1 MEKRVLIAVLLSFL
15 VLYVYQVLVPSPP
28 DQKPA
33 QASKTATAPNASA
46 PVPPNSA
53 PSVQGAAAAS
63 APSPVAAAANAA
75 PAAANA
81 APARELVVDN
91 AAVHAVFSTRGAVL
105 KSWQLKK
112 YHDERGQP
120 LELIA
125 GHAPADAPLPFTI
138 AADDP
143 ALSSRLAAAG
153 YTVSNE
159 SGSGEGASWHAQF
172 DYTDADGVHAKKIFA
187 IDPAKPYV
195 IVVTASLTKN
205 GQAQPIT
212 LRWGPALGSGI
223 VVKSRTYNPPPQ
235 PVFYKDGKV
244 TRIAPAKI
252 AQQPT
257 TDGTFGFAGVDDHY
271 FLTGTVA
278 PAGAPRLEF
287 AELDLPANG
296 ATFDGNPID
305 AYHYVSWSIRY
316 PTAPGAQKFFAGPKD
331 FDILKSVDGDL
342 VRTIDFGMFA
352 VIVVPLLQALKAINQ
367 YVGNYGWSLILL
379 TVAINLAMFPLRQK
393 SVTSMRKMQELQPE
407 VKAIQDR
414 YKNLKMSDPAR
425 AKMNTELMELYK
437 ARGVNPASGCVP
449 MLLTLPV
456 LFAFYSMLS
465 VAIELRGA
473 PFIGWVH
480 DLSAHDPYF
489 VWPVLMAITMF
500 VQQKMTPTT
509 ADPVQAKM
517 MLFMP
522 VMMGFMFLLAASGLV
537 IYWTVS
543 NAWGIGQQLIT
554 NRLIGAPAQRT
565 LRPPAERQLKNVKPI
580 GGGKTNQAKE
590 RES

>member
-1 MEKRVLIAVLLSFL
+1 MEKRVLVAVLLSFL
-15 VLYVYQVLVPSPP
+15 VLYLYQVLVPSPP
-28 DQKPA
+28 EQKPV

-46 PVPPNSA
+46 PAASNPA
-53 PSVQGAAAAS
+53 PSVQGGAAAATSS
-63 APSPVAAAANAA
+63 ANVPAPV
-75 PAAANA
+75 NA
-81 APARELVVDN
+81 APAREIVVDN
-91 AAVHAVFSTRGAVL
+91 ASVHAVFTARGAVL
-105 KSWQLKK
+105 KSWELKK
-112 YHDERGQP
+112 YHDERGHP

-143 ALSSRLAAAG
+143 AVSARLAGAA

-159 SGSGEGASWHAQF
+159 SGGAGQAWHAQF
-172 DYTDADGVHAKKIFA
+172 DYTDPDGVHAQKIFA
-187 IDPAKPYV
+187 IDPAKPYLV
-195 IVVTASLTKN
+195 VVTASLTRN
-205 GQAQPIT
+205 GQPQPVT

-223 VVKSRTYNPPPQ
+223 IVKSRTYNPPPQ
-235 PVFYKDGKV
+235 PVFFRDGKV
-244 TRIAPAKI
+244 TRVAPAKI

-257 TDGTFGFAGVDDHY
+257 EDGTFGFAGVDDHY
-271 FLTGTVA
+271 FITGAVK

-287 AELDLPANG
+287 AQLDVPSNG
-296 ATFDGNPID
+296 AMFDGNPID

-316 PTAPGAQKFFAGPKD
+316 ATPPGAQRFFAGPKD
-331 FDILKSVDGDL
+331 FDVLKSVDGDL
-342 VRTIDFGMFA
+342 VRAIDFGMFGM
-352 VIVVPLLQALKAINQ
+352 IVVPLLQALKAINQ
-367 YVGNYGWSLILL
+367 YVGNFGWSLILL
-379 TVAINLAMFPLRQK
+379 TLAINLAMFPLRQK
-393 SVTSMRKMQELQPE
+393 SVTSMRKMQQIQPE

-489 VWPVLMAITMF
+489 IWPVLMGITMF
-500 VQQKMTPTT
+500 AQQRMTPTT

-517 MLFMP
+517 MMFMP
-522 VMMGFMFLLAASGLV
+522 VMMTFMFFWAASGLV

-543 NAWGIGQQLIT
+543 NAWGVAQQLIT
-554 NRLIGAPAQRT
+554 NKLAGAPAQRT
-565 LRPPAERQLKNVKPI
+565 LRPPAERQLKNAKSI
-580 GGGKTNQAKE
+580 GGGKTNQAAKE